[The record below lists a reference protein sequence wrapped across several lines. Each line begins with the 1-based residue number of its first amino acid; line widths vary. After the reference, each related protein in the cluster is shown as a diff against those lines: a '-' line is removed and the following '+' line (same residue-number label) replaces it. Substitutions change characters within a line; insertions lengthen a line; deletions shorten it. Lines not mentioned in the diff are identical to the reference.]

1 VLMLVTDPFIDPFFG
16 EYTKCSLIESIIY
29 YFFNILNLCICLEQ
43 FSNQIVPFP
52 FYMRHVSKADFK
64 IVLAPFLAA

>member
-1 VLMLVTDPFIDPFFG
+1 MLVTDPFIDPFFG

-64 IVLAPFLAA
+64 IVLVPFLAA